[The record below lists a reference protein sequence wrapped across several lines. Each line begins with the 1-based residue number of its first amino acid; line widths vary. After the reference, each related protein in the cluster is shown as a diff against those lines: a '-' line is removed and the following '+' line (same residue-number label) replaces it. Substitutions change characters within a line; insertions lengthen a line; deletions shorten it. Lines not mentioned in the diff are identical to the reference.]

1 MTRDMVEREYT
12 SHLRASN
19 DADGMVEAGVVD
31 GALDLYAQRGEWDRV
46 FEVAGKDS
54 GESLSRYAPAYITA
68 SLEKGRAADVV
79 AMFTRY
85 GAPCIPAQYALLQ
98 RLVAA
103 LLAGSFGATVP
114 ESVLLDAR
122 ELMYRMTALAKR
134 CVCAASRGVAVP
146 TAVPLAPPR
155 SSLPRGGVGVV
166 VDGRRCRCCFC
177 VSLAALPSSL
187 LPPLILSLLLSSSLL
202 PPLILSLL
210 LPSSLLPPLILSS
223 CSVCAARR
231 PRLRHTSPSWSG
243 CCSSC
248 TTPRFDPLHGK
259 LLLLLSHSAR
269 PS

>member
-146 TAVPLAPPR
+146 TAATLGATAIVAAAW
-155 SSLPRGGVGVV
+155 
-166 VDGRRCRCCFC
+166 RCRCRCRR
-177 VSLAALPSSL
+177 AT
-187 LPPLILSLLLSSSLL
+187 LSLLFLCV
-202 PPLILSLL
+202 IG
-210 LPSSLLPPLILSS
+210 
-223 CSVCAARR
+223 CAAVIAAASAHSF
-231 PRLRHTSPSWSG
+231 PFAVVIAAASAN
-243 CCSSC
+243 
-248 TTPRFDPLHGK
+248 PLPFAAVIAAASAHP
-259 LLLLLSHSAR
+259 LLLLGVCSSTTASPAHLTELERLLLILHYASLRSVAR
-269 PS
+269 